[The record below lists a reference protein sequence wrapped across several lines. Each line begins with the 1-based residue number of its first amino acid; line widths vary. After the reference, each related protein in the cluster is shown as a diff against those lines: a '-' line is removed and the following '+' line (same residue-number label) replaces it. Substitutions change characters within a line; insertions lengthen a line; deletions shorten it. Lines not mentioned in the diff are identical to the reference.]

1 MGDEKKSFWTNPKY
15 SLLRIAGFVVVL
27 LLLTEFGVRLY
38 FSRPGIIDRNPGNTA
53 ASMAYLF
60 EQMAKPAYPKIVFIG
75 SSVTQGYGNCLP
87 GTHFPGLIEKKL
99 RKSKKYRHAQ
109 VFNMSSAGNRFGD
122 HLATLVESLK
132 YKPDLV
138 VTALH
143 IKMFSRH
150 SSLVK
155 PFTRDEALYYFRNEP
170 EFWHGGANDMFKRFH
185 ISDAR
190 YRQIWLDFQVQ
201 KISAL
206 YRYRRLI
213 GNLIFNDYHFPAA
226 MLAES
231 VQAALKLMDWELIIA
246 YKTTQEERNDP
257 FLWRL
262 IPKHVVVLQYMH
274 CDSFDFT
281 EEDINWIT
289 FKNYCEYAQKKGVK
303 VLFFLNPI
311 NYDFVNEPPKI
322 EERYLRDGKMRPL
335 YDWDMVMP
343 EFRRRTIA
351 VIKQYGHEYID
362 LTHDP
367 YPNRRTSGLELL
379 SNWFDFPYLKKR
391 HVEPRPYELSAY
403 FSDLDHLN
411 MTGHKMIAEQLFPP
425 IIRLLQRN

>member
-1 MGDEKKSFWTNPKY
+1 LSDEKKSFWTNPRY
-15 SLLRIAGFVVVL
+15 SLLRVIIFVAVL
-27 LLLTEFGVRLY
+27 SLLTEVGVRVY
-38 FSRPGIIDRNPGNTA
+38 FSRPGIIERNPGNTT

-60 EQMAKPAYPKIVFIG
+60 EQMAKPADPKVVFIG
-75 SSVTQGYGNCLP
+75 SSVVQGYGNCLP
-87 GTHFPGLIEKKL
+87 GTHFPALIEKKL
-99 RKSKKYRHAQ
+99 RKTNRFRNAR
-109 VFNMSSAGNRFGD
+109 VFNMSSAGNRYGD

-138 VTALH
+138 VTAVH

-155 PFTRDEALYYFRNEP
+155 PFTRDEALYYFRDEP
-170 EFWHGGANDMFKRFH
+170 EFWHGGRNDMFRRFH
-185 ISDAR
+185 VPASR
-190 YRQIWLDFQVQ
+190 YRQIWLDNQVQ

-213 GNLIFNDYHFPAA
+213 GNLAFDDYHFPAA
-226 MLAES
+226 MLAEKA
-231 VQAALKLMDWELIIA
+231 QAALGLMDWEMIVA
-246 YKTTQEERNDP
+246 YNTTQEERNDP
-257 FLWRL
+257 YLWRL

-281 EEDINWIT
+281 DENINWIT
-289 FKNYCEYAQKKGVK
+289 FKNFCEYAQKKGVK

-322 EERYLRDGKMRPL
+322 DERYLRDGKMRPL
-335 YDWDMVMP
+335 FDWDLVIP
-343 EFRRRTIA
+343 EFRRRTIQ
-351 VIKQYGHEYID
+351 VIKQYGHDYVD

-367 YPNRRTSGLELL
+367 YPNRRTDGLDLIGE
-379 SNWFDFPYLKKR
+379 WFDFPYLKQL
-391 HVEPRPYELSAY
+391 HVDPQPYELAAY

-411 MTGHKMIAEQLFPP
+411 MTGHDMIAERLFVP
-425 IIRLLQRN
+425 IVRLLQRN